1 MKAKEFLDKLLLH
14 VSDIEFVAIQ
24 DGNQKPVDLNRAE
37 ILMPKAPDNPHS
49 ELLNGTV
56 DTFQIKGPR
65 LTIYT
70 KTRK

>member
-49 ELLNGTV
+49 
-56 DTFQIKGPR
+56 
-65 LTIYT
+65 
-70 KTRK
+70 